1 MSVISDKI
9 TSNGE
14 TFTRA
19 DYNGVSILIRDK
31 DGYINV
37 TKIYKDNNV
46 SRQSF
51 NTYMNSEKWKE
62 ICNNFKN
69 NFLSVF
75 TDRTEIIEF
84 YNINNKEHEGY
95 KREIYGTYVHP
106 DLVHFVAEWCNISY
120 AFKVSVIMNNINTIK
135 NLTHVEGNE
144 NLDNI
149 INKQKQ
155 EIKRLSNTINE
166 KDDIIKRLEDKVDKL
181 LSDNKEQ
188 FKYIDEQ
195 NKKLDEQTKQIDELM
210 KENKKQTDKLNRLTD
225 INLDLKDHL
234 VGNKGRL
241 TGEGVKD
248 SKLLMMYLV
257 KDKNNNTFIKIIR
270 SQIDNLKGTNKR
282 IYNDK
287 GYLFLSY
294 LPEAINQNKEV
305 LNNVLIKKRYKGYI
319 KAINNGGITKLLID
333 KDNYLLNHYGSRYKT
348 FSTEK
353 IDNKIKLFVD
363 RFITSYKN
371 ELEQQINIPPIDEG
385 DE

>member
-31 DGYINV
+31 DGYVNV
-37 TKIYKDNNV
+37 TKIAKDNGKRKNLDKY
-46 SRQSF
+46 F
-51 NTYMNSEKWKE
+51 ESEKW
-62 ICNNFKN
+62 N
-69 NFLSVF
+69 
-75 TDRTEIIEF
+75 EIIDNF
-84 YNINNKEHEGY
+84 GSPKKLGDSIYVISTDNKGY
-95 KREIYGTYVHP
+95 KHEIYGTYIHP

-135 NLTHVEGNE
+135 NLSHTDGNE

-149 INKQKQ
+149 INKQKR
-155 EIKRLSNTINE
+155 EIERLLDDN
-166 KDDIIKRLEDKVDKL
+166 KDKQDKIDELLLEVKNIRKQNDKL

-188 FKYIDEQ
+188 FKHINEQ
-195 NKKLDEQTKQIDELM
+195 NTKIDELM

-234 VGNKGRL
+234 IGNKGRL

-248 SKLLMMYLV
+248 SKLLMMYLT

-305 LNNVLIKKRYKGYI
+305 LNNVLTKKRYNGYI

-333 KDNYLLNHYGSRYKT
+333 KDNYLRNHYSSRYKK

-363 RFITSYKN
+363 KFITSYKK

>member
-14 TFTRA
+14 TFTGA

-37 TKIYKDNNV
+37 TKIYKDNNI

-51 NTYMNSEKWKE
+51 NTYMNSEKWNE
-62 ICNNFKN
+62 ICRNFNK
-69 NFLSVF
+69 FSLSVK
-75 TDRTEIIEF
+75 TDNENNQPF
-84 YNINNKEHEGY
+84 YDIKNVTNEC
-95 KREIYGTYVHP
+95 RGTYVHP

-135 NLTHVEGNE
+135 NLSHTDGND

-149 INKQKQ
+149 INKQKL
-155 EIKRLSNTINE
+155 EIERLSNTINE
-166 KDDIIKRLEDKVDKL
+166 KDTEIGELKSKLDKVIEQNDKL

-188 FKYIDEQ
+188 FKHIDEQ
-195 NKKLDEQTKQIDELM
+195 NKKIDELM
-210 KENKKQTDKLNRLTD
+210 NENKKQTDKLNKLTD

-234 VGNKGRL
+234 IGNKGRL

-248 SKLLMMYLV
+248 SKLLMMYLA

-282 IYNDK
+282 IYNNK

-305 LNNVLIKKRYKGYI
+305 LNNVLTMKRYKGYI
-319 KAINNGGITKLLID
+319 KAINNGGITKLLIN
-333 KDNYLLNHYGSRYKT
+333 KDNYLLNNYGSRYKQ

-363 RFITSYKN
+363 KFITSYKK
-371 ELEQQINIPPIDEG
+371 ELEQQINIPLIDEG
-385 DE
+385 DEDTNNN